1 MEKKLFLLFLPVKQF
16 GTLCG
21 NDFIFLKIIWLL
33 NKILWRYRISG
44 SSIKYN
50 ETVKHLCNPLLS
62 NCNKAKFA
70 DISCVIDKC
79 HAWSAFWKL
88 DRVWKS
94 PASLQQ
100 KVKLSK
106 ASALSVILYGCESWV
121 LTSDVCGQ
129 LDFFQTSCLRINCIS
144 CTDHVSNEKV
154 YDRTRTVPLFP
165 ISSSS
170 TDQIPDS

>member
-1 MEKKLFLLFLPVKQF
+1 M
-16 GTLCG
+16 
-21 NDFIFLKIIWLL
+21 
-33 NKILWRYRISG
+33 
-44 SSIKYN
+44 

-70 DISCVIDKC
+70 NISCVIYKG

-100 KVKLSK
+100 KVKLLK

-121 LTSDVCGQ
+121 LTSDVCSQ
-129 LDFFQTSCLRINCIS
+129 LDFFQTSCLRIIGIS
-144 CTDHVSNEKV
+144 RTDHVTNENSMIEREQSPFSQSVKA
-154 YDRTRTVPLFP
+154 RHIRFLVPKPRPGGRKNIFNEYATKLINPEPPPPPPPPPFFTKFV
-165 ISSSS
+165 IWKAF
-170 TDQIPDS
+170 